1 MLMLKSLFLLLLI
14 FVWNK
19 VVCLSLVKLF
29 RLVLQSRAPN
39 CTLKLQ
45 LGKSHAKNRKR
56 KKHFLSVRSPLSFFA
71 AVSMAKKKSFQALMP
86 DDFVEKF

>member
-1 MLMLKSLFLLLLI
+1 LK
-14 FVWNK
+14 
-19 VVCLSLVKLF
+19 
-29 RLVLQSRAPN
+29 
-39 CTLKLQ
+39 

-56 KKHFLSVRSPLSFFA
+56 KKHFLSVQSLLSFFA